1 MKTELIFF
9 DSFNNSMKGTTRGL
23 IAFISLI
30 IFDFIWFSLSSKTVY
45 KSITK
50 KPINIYAAI
59 LVYLVIC
66 SAIGVQLPK
75 SYFEAL
81 VYGLLVG
88 FVIYSVFNLTNYAIF
103 NNWSLSTAII
113 DTIMG
118 MINCGI
124 AASLV
129 YLLFHK
135 SNLNLNK

>member
-9 DSFNNSMKGTTRGL
+9 DSIENSMKGTKRGL

-30 IFDFIWFSLSSKTVY
+30 IFDYVWFSLSSGTVY

-50 KPINIYAAI
+50 KPINIYAAL

-75 SYFEAL
+75 SYKEAL

-129 YLLFHK
+129 YLLK
-135 SNLNLNK
+135 

>member
-1 MKTELIFF
+1 
-9 DSFNNSMKGTTRGL
+9 MKGTKRGL

-30 IFDFIWFSLSSKTVY
+30 IFDYIWFSFSSKTVY

-50 KPINIYAAI
+50 KPINIYAAL

-75 SYFEAL
+75 SYKEAL

-88 FVIYSVFNLTNYAIF
+88 FAIYSVFNLTNYAIF
-103 NNWSLSTAII
+103 NNWSLSTTVI

-129 YLLFHK
+129 YLL
-135 SNLNLNK
+135 N

>member
-9 DSFNNSMKGTTRGL
+9 DSIENSMKGTKRGL

-30 IFDFIWFSLSSKTVY
+30 IFDYIWFSFSSKTVY

-50 KPINIYAAI
+50 KPINIYAAL

-75 SYFEAL
+75 SYKEAL

-129 YLLFHK
+129 YLL
-135 SNLNLNK
+135 N